1 MGGGVAGMSIRS
13 NAIAIVG
20 SVVPSDYGDAKF
32 SALIGDMYTEGPR
45 AGSTCGFLTSY
56 LLFQLGCRSPLIV
69 NRNDPGSGLVYKIG
83 ANVSRLV
90 GGAKALGAWRTGPSG
105 IRPGDI
111 YFISN
116 GPSETEHVG
125 VYLAAPDGSYWDTA
139 DAGQT
144 NSGGHQ
150 AARYVTRDFDG
161 VRLGPNQVDEDPDPT
176 RVQPPKI
183 VQGYID
189 IEALPY
195 GVPAVVASK
204 GKWIAVGVAVVV
216 VAFAAGWLE

>member
-1 MGGGVAGMSIRS
+1 MIRDD
-13 NAIAIVG
+13 ALAIVS
-20 SVVPSDYGDAKF
+20 SVVPSDYGDTKF
-32 SALIGDMYTEGPR
+32 STLIGNMYTERQR

-69 NRNDPGSGLVYKIG
+69 NRNDPASGLTYKIG

-90 GGAKALGAWRTGPSG
+90 GGAKSLGAWRPGPMG
-105 IRPGDI
+105 IRHGDI

-116 GPSETEHVG
+116 GPPETEHVG
-125 VYLAAPDGSYWDTA
+125 VYLGAPDGAHWDTA

-150 AARYVTRDFDG
+150 AARYVTREFDG
-161 VRLGPNQVDEDPDPT
+161 VRLGPNPLDEDPDPT

-183 VQGYID
+183 IQGYVD

-195 GVPAVVASK
+195 GASAVVASK
-204 GKWIAVGVAVVV
+204 TKWIIGGVAILT
-216 VAFAAGWLE
+216 VAYVAGWLE